1 MSEPVGPVDPWDEY
15 RRRRKLNLFAFIGYL
30 PVVFGTAVIAEPLI
44 HFPGAPIVVMVGW
57 MIFIA
62 VADVRHAKFR
72 CPRCGGLFFLR
83 YGFYARYYDEP
94 RCVHCGLPK
103 YAPPVPDEML
113 PSYGFPIGPEKREFP

>member
-1 MSEPVGPVDPWDEY
+1 MKPMSEPVGPVDPWVKY
-15 RRRRKLNLFAFIGYL
+15 RRRRKLYLFAFIGYL
-30 PVVFGTAVIAEPLI
+30 PAVFVTAEVAEPLI

-62 VADVRHAKFR
+62 VTDVRHAKFR

-83 YGFYARYYDEP
+83 YGRYARYYDAP

-113 PSYGFPIGPEKREFP
+113 PSYGFR

>member
-1 MSEPVGPVDPWDEY
+1 MNERVGPVDPWDKY
-15 RRRRKLNLFAFIGYL
+15 RRRRKLYLFAFIGYFPAVL
-30 PVVFGTAVIAEPLI
+30 GTAAVAEPI
-44 HFPGAPIVVMVGW
+44 HFPGAPIVVMAGW

-62 VADVRHAKFR
+62 VADVRHAKFK